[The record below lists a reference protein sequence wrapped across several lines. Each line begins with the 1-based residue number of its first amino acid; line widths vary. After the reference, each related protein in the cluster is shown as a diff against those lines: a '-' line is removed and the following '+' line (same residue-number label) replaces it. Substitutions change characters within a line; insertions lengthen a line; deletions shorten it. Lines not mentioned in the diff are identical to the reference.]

1 MFRQHGKLGPRPGA
15 SFGIS
20 NSDVVALLYC
30 TALQVLRV
38 KLSCKKKA
46 FCTRSLPV
54 ATAFPP
60 STLAP
65 TSRLRVQY
73 HPLDP
78 HCERICLREH
88 IYIIWMNINKNYTEN
103 ISKTKHANL
112 YLSKSLDF
120 PGSGAMHSK
129 STREKEK
136 CWYSCQKLDLTV
148 VVNGTSPSFIG

>member
-20 NSDVVALLYC
+20 NSDVVAFLFRPFSAFYFTVQHFKFLESNY
-30 TALQVLRV
+30 LV
-38 KLSCKKKA
+38 KRKA

-54 ATAFPP
+54 ATTFPP

-120 PGSGAMHSK
+120 PGSGAMHTLK
-129 STREKEK
+129 ARGRRRNADTPVK
-136 CWYSCQKLDLTV
+136 
-148 VVNGTSPSFIG
+148 N